1 MTATGTDFGLRD
13 SPQTHNPMIAN
24 ITIRTLPDGEAGILE
39 TRVSAPVAG
48 GTSPSVGVRVSG
60 HVLAAS
66 GPIQRIEAVVHGHV
80 LASGVPNEATA
91 DVATRFPVAPWAAHC
106 GFSLLVDTLILHRS
120 FDFGLRVVLSNGTVV
135 NIASIGG
142 ERQSLTPAYVPRLQP
157 LIVNSFGRTGTTLL
171 MRMLA
176 AHPQVILYD
185 RPPYEIRGSKY
196 WLHALRVLGTPTEAR
211 TQIGAAMQFHE
222 DPRAA
227 GGNPFYSSEFAAAQE
242 VEAWSGSTYLTDL
255 VAFCQRS
262 IDDWYLAT
270 AAAQEQPTVPLV
282 YFAEKHFPDLF
293 PRLLRD
299 LYPGAREIFLV
310 RDFRDMIASM
320 LAYNAKKGS
329 GDFGR
334 DRVDSDDAWL
344 EYLRQNFTVLHSAW
358 QDRGEPDS
366 LIRYEELV
374 RDPESVFTG
383 LLPRLGLDGSPATV
397 ADMLTA
403 AEAPELQGHG
413 SSRSPAASI
422 GRWRNDLSPEMQE
435 NIVERFGELLFGFGY
450 ESSGR

>member
-1 MTATGTDFGLRD
+1 
-13 SPQTHNPMIAN
+13 MISN
-24 ITIRTLPDGEAGILE
+24 ITIRTLPNGEAGISE
-39 TRVSAPVAG
+39 TRVITPVAG
-48 GTSPSVGVRVSG
+48 GTSRSAAVRVSG

-66 GPIQRIEAVVHGHV
+66 GPIQRVEAVVHGHV
-80 LASGVPNEATA
+80 LASGTPNEATP
-91 DVATRFPVAPWAAHC
+91 DVASRLPAAPWAAHC

-120 FDFGLRVVLSNGTVV
+120 FDFGLRVLLSDGTVV

-142 ERQSLTPAYVPRLQP
+142 ERHALTTAYSPRLQP

-176 AHPQVILYD
+176 AHPQVIMYD
-185 RPPYEIRGSKY
+185 RPPYEIRSSKY
-196 WLHALRVLGTPTEAR
+196 WLHALRVLGTPTDAR
-211 TQIGAAMQFHE
+211 SQIGAAMQFHE

-242 VEAWSGSTYLTDL
+242 VEVWSGSTYLEDL

-270 AAAQEQPTVPLV
+270 AAAQNQPTAPLV
-282 YFAEKHFPDLF
+282 FFAEKHFPDLF

-334 DRVDSDDAWL
+334 DRVDSDEAWL
-344 EYLRQNFTVLHSAW
+344 DYLRQNFTVLHFAW

-374 RDPESVFTG
+374 RYPGSVLTG
-383 LLPRLGLDGSPATV
+383 LLTRLGLDASPATV
-397 ADMLTA
+397 ADLLA
-403 AEAPELQGHG
+403 VAEAPELQGHG

-422 GRWRNDLSPEMQE
+422 GRWQQDLSPEMPAR
-435 NIVERFGELLFGFGY
+435 IAERFSGLLQDFGY
-450 ESSGR
+450 EV